1 MENLQNEL
9 SLLEIELENERK
21 LLAKAKKESL
31 QSVNIKKEDKTLFY
45 MIGVL
50 AVILMISQ
58 I

>member
-31 QSVNIKKEDKTLFY
+31 QAVNVKKEDKTLFY